1 MIVITIL
8 DIFTSISIIFTLLYN
23 LTIEQ
28 FLMQL
33 YLGCTLVSNLIHSL
47 MLSNMFSAG
56 GGAIYDAPKARGGA
70 IFDAH
75 KPRGGAIFVASKPWG
90 GAIFVA
96 SKPQGG
102 AIFVASRPWGGAI
115 FVAYHWNVLIKNAKF
130 QKINFLPSIYSL
142 LYNIQS
148 KYLLEFI
155 SQEKTTSKWTNPAIW
170 NSLYAAVYY
179 SKVSL
184 SRKL

>member
-1 MIVITIL
+1 MLFVTFDTSAMHAKCSKNAQVCRKCCKLCIL
-8 DIFTSISIIFTLLYN
+8 YTANNIIFTLLYS

-33 YLGCTLVSNLIHSL
+33 YLGCTLMSNLIHSL

-75 KPRGGAIFVASKPWG
+75 KPRGGAIFVASKPRG

-102 AIFVASRPWGGAI
+102 AIFVA
-115 FVAYHWNVLIKNAKF
+115 YHWNVLIKNANF
-130 QKINFLPSIYSL
+130 QK
-142 LYNIQS
+142 
-148 KYLLEFI
+148 
-155 SQEKTTSKWTNPAIW
+155 
-170 NSLYAAVYY
+170 
-179 SKVSL
+179 
-184 SRKL
+184 

>member
-1 MIVITIL
+1 MHL
-8 DIFTSISIIFTLLYN
+8 RFQSSIIIFTLLYS

-75 KPRGGAIFVASKPWG
+75 KPQG

-96 SKPQGG
+96 SKPQEG
-102 AIFVASRPWGGAI
+102 SI

-142 LYNIQS
+142 LYTIQS

-155 SQEKTTSKWTNPAIW
+155 SQEKTTSK
-170 NSLYAAVYY
+170 
-179 SKVSL
+179 
-184 SRKL
+184 

>member
-1 MIVITIL
+1 MISFFLEFFALQQNELLFLADQKIT
-8 DIFTSISIIFTLLYN
+8 FIIFTLLYS

-75 KPRGGAIFVASKPWG
+75 KPRGGAIFVASKPRG

-96 SKPQGG
+96 SKPQ
-102 AIFVASRPWGGAI
+102 GGAI

-142 LYNIQS
+142 LYTIQS

-155 SQEKTTSKWTNPAIW
+155 SQEKTTSK
-170 NSLYAAVYY
+170 
-179 SKVSL
+179 
-184 SRKL
+184 

>member
-1 MIVITIL
+1 MISFFLEFFALQQNELLFLADQKIT
-8 DIFTSISIIFTLLYN
+8 FIIFTLLYS

-56 GGAIYDAPKARGGA
+56 GGAIYDARKARGGA
-70 IFDAH
+70 IFVAS
-75 KPRGGAIFVASKPWG
+75 KPRGGAIFVASKP
-90 GAIFVA
+90 
-96 SKPQGG
+96 Q
-102 AIFVASRPWGGAI
+102 GGAI

-142 LYNIQS
+142 LYTIQS

-155 SQEKTTSKWTNPAIW
+155 SQEKTTSK
-170 NSLYAAVYY
+170 
-179 SKVSL
+179 
-184 SRKL
+184 

>member
-1 MIVITIL
+1 MGLCFKLIING
-8 DIFTSISIIFTLLYN
+8 IIFTLLYS

-75 KPRGGAIFVASKPWG
+75 KPRGGAIFVASKPQG

-96 SKPQGG
+96 SK
-102 AIFVASRPWGGAI
+102 
-115 FVAYHWNVLIKNAKF
+115 
-130 QKINFLPSIYSL
+130 
-142 LYNIQS
+142 
-148 KYLLEFI
+148 
-155 SQEKTTSKWTNPAIW
+155 T
-170 NSLYAAVYY
+170 
-179 SKVSL
+179 
-184 SRKL
+184 

>member
-1 MIVITIL
+1 MKVIA
-8 DIFTSISIIFTLLYN
+8 IIFTLLYS

-33 YLGCTLVSNLIHSL
+33 YLGCTLMSNLIHSL

-75 KPRGGAIFVASKPWG
+75 KPRGGAIFVASKP
-90 GAIFVA
+90 
-96 SKPQGG
+96 QGG
-102 AIFVASRPWGGAI
+102 SI

-142 LYNIQS
+142 LYTIQS
-148 KYLLEFI
+148 KYLLEFL
-155 SQEKTTSKWTNPAIW
+155 SQEKTTSK
-170 NSLYAAVYY
+170 
-179 SKVSL
+179 
-184 SRKL
+184 

>member
-1 MIVITIL
+1 
-8 DIFTSISIIFTLLYN
+8 
-23 LTIEQ
+23 
-28 FLMQL
+28 MQL
-33 YLGCTLVSNLIHSL
+33 YLGCTLMSNLIHSL

-96 SKPQGG
+96 SKRQ
-102 AIFVASRPWGGAI
+102 GGAI

-142 LYNIQS
+142 LYTIQS
-148 KYLLEFI
+148 KYLLELI

-170 NSLYAAVYY
+170 NSLYVAVYY

-184 SRKL
+184 SRKLCNINIL

>member
-1 MIVITIL
+1 
-8 DIFTSISIIFTLLYN
+8 
-23 LTIEQ
+23 
-28 FLMQL
+28 MQL

-75 KPRGGAIFVASKPWG
+75 KPRGGAIFVASKP
-90 GAIFVA
+90 
-96 SKPQGG
+96 Q
-102 AIFVASRPWGGAI
+102 GGAI

-142 LYNIQS
+142 LYTIQS

-155 SQEKTTSKWTNPAIW
+155 SQEKTTSK
-170 NSLYAAVYY
+170 
-179 SKVSL
+179 
-184 SRKL
+184 

>member
-1 MIVITIL
+1 MYIY
-8 DIFTSISIIFTLLYN
+8 IIFTLLYS

-56 GGAIYDAPKARGGA
+56 GGAI
-70 IFDAH
+70 
-75 KPRGGAIFVASKPWG
+75 
-90 GAIFVA
+90 FVA
-96 SKPQGG
+96 SKPQ
-102 AIFVASRPWGGAI
+102 GGAI

-142 LYNIQS
+142 LYTIQS

-170 NSLYAAVYY
+170 NLLYAAVYY

-184 SRKL
+184 SQKLCNVNIL

>member
-1 MIVITIL
+1 MFLCWTWKISIHGEFT
-8 DIFTSISIIFTLLYN
+8 IFTIDGPTRFQFEIIENIKTSIIFTLLYS

-96 SKPQGG
+96 SKPRGD
-102 AIFVASRPWGGAI
+102 AI
-115 FVAYHWNVLIKNAKF
+115 FVAYHWNVLVKNAKF
-130 QKINFLPSIYSL
+130 HKKIF
-142 LYNIQS
+142 
-148 KYLLEFI
+148 YLHFREH
-155 SQEKTTSKWTNPAIW
+155 P
-170 NSLYAAVYY
+170 
-179 SKVSL
+179 
-184 SRKL
+184 

>member
-1 MIVITIL
+1 MNCIL
-8 DIFTSISIIFTLLYN
+8 VSYIPNCIEVLGFFVNMKIPTFWTKNSALSIIFTLLYS

-33 YLGCTLVSNLIHSL
+33 YLGCTLMSNLIHSL

-96 SKPQGG
+96 SKTRGG
-102 AIFVASRPWGGAI
+102 AIFIAN
-115 FVAYHWNVLIKNAKF
+115 HWNILIKNAKF
-130 QKINFLPSIYSL
+130 HKKIIFTFNLFIFIYHT
-142 LYNIQS
+142 
-148 KYLLEFI
+148 E
-155 SQEKTTSKWTNPAIW
+155 
-170 NSLYAAVYY
+170 
-179 SKVSL
+179 
-184 SRKL
+184 